1 MKSIAE
7 VFDLSG
13 KGAVVTGGA
22 AGIGKGI
29 AVRLAEA
36 GAPVVIADVN
46 GAEAEKTVAELRKAG
61 HVAQAV
67 QADVSKVAD
76 AARMV
81 KVCVDRFGNI
91 GVLVNNA
98 GVFPFA
104 PAEGMTEAQWDRVL
118 DINLKGAFFAA
129 QAAANAMKETG
140 GGRIINIA
148 SIDGVHP
155 TGNLAHYDSS
165 KGGMLMMTRSLA
177 LEWAKYGVTV
187 NAILPGGIATPGAA
201 AQSQAVTAAGVPLEE
216 MMKAFMARIPM
227 RRMGEPDDIA
237 KAALFLASDASSYM
251 TGSELVVDGG
261 YLLS

>member
-1 MKSIAE
+1 
-7 VFDLSG
+7 
-13 KGAVVTGGA
+13 VTGGA

-29 AVRLAEA
+29 ALRLAEA
-36 GAPVVIADVN
+36 GASVVIADVN
-46 GAEAEKTVAELRKAG
+46 GAEAEKTAAELRKAG
-61 HVAQAV
+61 RVAQAV

-76 AARMV
+76 ATRMV
-81 KVCVDRFGNI
+81 KVCADRFGNI

-98 GVFPFA
+98 GVFPFT
-104 PAEGMTEAQWDRVL
+104 PADSMTEAQWDRVL
-118 DINLKGAFFAA
+118 DVNLKGAFFAA

-177 LEWAKYGVTV
+177 LEWAKYGIAV
-187 NAILPGGIATPGAA
+187 NAILPGGITTPGTA
-201 AQSQAVTAAGVPLEE
+201 AQSQAMTAAGVSLEE
-216 MMKAFMARIPM
+216 MMKVFTARIPM